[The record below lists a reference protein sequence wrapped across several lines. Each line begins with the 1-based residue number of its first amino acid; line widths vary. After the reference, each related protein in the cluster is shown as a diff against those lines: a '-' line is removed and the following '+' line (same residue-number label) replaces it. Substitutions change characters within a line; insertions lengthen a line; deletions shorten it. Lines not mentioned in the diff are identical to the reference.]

1 MNEYEKHCAMIA
13 LELALTRAPSEM
25 PATMWKYIRKIF
37 IRLYKKIL

>member
-25 PATMWKYIRKIF
+25 PATMWK
-37 IRLYKKIL
+37 RLGQDFEA

>member
-25 PATMWKYIRKIF
+25 LAKCGNI
-37 IRLYKKIL
+37 